1 MKNLYADVILG
12 LDFQSQHESV
22 TLMFGGMKEPLII
35 PGLTTLKTEPSPFQN
50 VTKDCKP
57 EASKSWNYSDDDRF
71 IASKEQHLYKEGI
84 TEPSTLPGRL
94 QVVLTKRE
102 RQKALGRAQ
111 GPNLVARLPVTF
123 GSNTYK
129 TQWLSS

>member
-22 TLMFGGMKEPLII
+22 TLMFGGMKEPLIM

-57 EASKSWNYSDDDRF
+57 EASKS
-71 IASKEQHLYKEGI
+71 
-84 TEPSTLPGRL
+84 
-94 QVVLTKRE
+94 
-102 RQKALGRAQ
+102 
-111 GPNLVARLPVTF
+111 
-123 GSNTYK
+123 
-129 TQWLSS
+129 